1 MRRTMFL
8 ALLRKWRRTL
18 LRLLTMPHT
27 FERETSNS
35 LDIHTHMLSTPR
47 CSFIHLWGQMPSL
60 RRYTS
65 LPVYP
70 SARLSPLLSATDI
83 RSSGSGT
90 CHGPECSRSKRVT
103 GSYGRSTGI
112 GDLVDTSREHG
123 RSAVSMET
131 MDSYRF
137 TCEEGPGP

>member
-1 MRRTMFL
+1 MKVMVKL
-8 ALLRKWRRTL
+8 VVSIK
-18 LRLLTMPHT
+18 
-27 FERETSNS
+27 
-35 LDIHTHMLSTPR
+35 TPR
-47 CSFIHLWGQMPSL
+47 SGVSGLVDDEVDGVGDEVGGIGGKVGGVDTSVHLYGECVEWMRIHS
-60 RRYTS
+60 TFDDEKD
-65 LPVYP
+65 
-70 SARLSPLLSATDI
+70 LLA
-83 RSSGSGT
+83 G

-131 MDSYRF
+131 MDSYGL